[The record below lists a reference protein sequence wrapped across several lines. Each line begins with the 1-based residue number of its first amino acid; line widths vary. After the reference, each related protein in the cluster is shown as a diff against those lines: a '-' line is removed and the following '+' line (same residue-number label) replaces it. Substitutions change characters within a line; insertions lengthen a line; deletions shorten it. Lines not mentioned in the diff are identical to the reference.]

1 MGTPLLT
8 ACPTWV
14 QFFLS
19 LLFTA
24 KMWRLVIN
32 LLLYIIPSTYQYSLV
47 VNAGEEVFTIDGQVY
62 SSSSSLDCLQGVRC
76 SSPDQDWTTCL
87 VRDQEGDGEN
97 NDEDKCAS
105 LDWEAINKKVV
116 GARKTF
122 SLCVRQVEEKV
133 KKVEKDV

>member
-8 ACPTWV
+8 ARPTWV

-24 KMWRLVIN
+24 KMWRLVIM
-32 LLLYIIPSTYQYSLV
+32 LYIIPSTFQYSLV

-87 VRDQEGDGEN
+87 LRDQEGD
-97 NDEDKCAS
+97 DEDKCAS
-105 LDWEAINKKVV
+105 VDWEAINQKV
-116 GARKTF
+116 A
-122 SLCVRQVEEKV
+122 
-133 KKVEKDV
+133 